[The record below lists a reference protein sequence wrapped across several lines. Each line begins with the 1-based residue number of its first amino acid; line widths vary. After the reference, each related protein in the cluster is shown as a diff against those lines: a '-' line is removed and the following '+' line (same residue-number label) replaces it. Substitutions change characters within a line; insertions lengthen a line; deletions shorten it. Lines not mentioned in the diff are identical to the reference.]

1 MVGYIP
7 TPCVTISSTDTSKSE
22 DVEKRLA
29 EMERTHSAK
38 LTLLQQTLQ
47 EETERRWSILDILI
61 DAIYMYVSIVSII
74 YCIYTYMYERE
85 FDSLFCCMY
94 CTCPCLSYTAF

>member
-1 MVGYIP
+1 MVVYIP
-7 TPCVTISSTDTSKSE
+7 TPRVTISSTDTSKSE

-47 EETERRWSILDILI
+47 EETERRWSAVHILI
-61 DAIYMYVSIVSII
+61 DAM
-74 YCIYTYMYERE
+74 
-85 FDSLFCCMY
+85 
-94 CTCPCLSYTAF
+94 CL